1 MENLH
6 ENYGEARFDFE
17 INELTATMIQSIV
30 SFKCGFFI
38 KYHELT
44 VIQISAQ
51 RCTVQVNSTG
61 RQVEFCMP

>member
-6 ENYGEARFDFE
+6 ESYGEASLDFE

-38 KYHELT
+38 QYHELT
-44 VIQISAQ
+44 V
-51 RCTVQVNSTG
+51 
-61 RQVEFCMP
+61 E